1 MHFSRCFACLEVDQ
15 GKMQQERALNPQ
27 KSRPGRSCRNPP
39 IVSEPFF
46 PPALCVSA
54 AAQVFGI
61 IFTIA
66 QGKIIDRFGTL
77 ASNIFLCVFLVIGTI
92 MTGEGE
98 TKFYFRHICFRPAV
112 SWPLPSDEKRQ
123 KSPECG
129 RRCCCCSEGKRS
141 RLVCVRTE
149 NLFFMKAGRKSSAAG
164 KKRF

>member
-1 MHFSRCFACLEVDQ
+1 MFCLFGSRSGQNAT
-15 GKMQQERALNPQ
+15 GT
-27 KSRPGRSCRNPP
+27 CRNPP
-39 IVSEPFF
+39 IASEPFF

-98 TKFYFRHICFRPAV
+98 TKFYFRHICFRPAA

-129 RRCCCCSEGKRS
+129 RRCCCSEGKRR

-149 NLFFMKAGRKSSAAG
+149 NIFFYEGRS
-164 KKRF
+164 KKFCSRKETLLSRDSIATLTCER

>member
-1 MHFSRCFACLEVDQ
+1 MQMHFSRCFACLEVDQ
-15 GKMQQERALNPQ
+15 CKMQQERALNPQ
-27 KSRPGRSCRNPP
+27 KSRPGRSCRHPP

-92 MTGEGE
+92 MTGEGKQNFISG
-98 TKFYFRHICFRPAV
+98 TFAFVQLRVGRCPQMRNGKNPLNAGVVVVAQRRNAGVWFASGPKTYF
-112 SWPLPSDEKRQ
+112 L
-123 KSPECG
+123 
-129 RRCCCCSEGKRS
+129 
-141 RLVCVRTE
+141 
-149 NLFFMKAGRKSSAAG
+149 
-164 KKRF
+164 